1 MPSLSTA
8 VSEGHDKSLQILFAV
23 YQLRDVK
30 SSVVDKPSAL
40 QDMET
45 IIDENMDSTL
55 LLRSLLSL
63 STKLRKPS
71 FDEPRALELIPQNCS
86 KRKRVDIRKKS
97 RNPCTQC

>member
-30 SSVVDKPSAL
+30 SSVADNPSAV

-45 IIDENMDSTL
+45 IIDEDMDSTLRPEAESRFWKSL

-63 STKLRKPS
+63 STKLRRPS
-71 FDEPRALELIPQNCS
+71 FDEHRAPELVP
-86 KRKRVDIRKKS
+86 
-97 RNPCTQC
+97 